1 MPEISRTHMGGTMRL
16 GLRPT
21 VFDSRA
27 SSWSQLQKLYAGSE
41 KIWER
46 HRHRYE
52 VNPEYVARLVESGLA
67 FVGKDEQGVRM
78 QALELNGAVYDTRQR
93 APYNVCVQIT
103 HISSPFRRI
112 QNFVHAH
119 LTLHRLSLDLWL
131 RPRVHPSSQNR

>member
-1 MPEISRTHMGGTMRL
+1 MRL

-27 SSWSQLQKLYAGSE
+27 SLLQLQKLYAGSE

-52 VNPEYVARLVESGLA
+52 VNPEYVSRLEDSGLW

-93 APYNVCVQIT
+93 APYNVFVQIT

-112 QNFVHAH
+112 QNFVQGH
-119 LTLHRLSLDLWL
+119 LTLRHLSSDLWL
-131 RPRVHPSSQNR
+131 QPPAHLSSQSRLHLS